1 MRWIAVKKSEKV
13 WPKKS
18 ATAEKKSAK
27 NFDHNIGPCSRP
39 ALTI

>member
-18 ATAEKKSAK
+18 ATAEKKLAK
-27 NFDHNIGPCSRP
+27 KLAIKLAKKIGDS
-39 ALTI
+39 